1 MHAVACFVKSNTSN
15 GGFAPSSDKESIVTS
30 QRLWTAVL
38 LTVETTDVPCL
49 VYTVQVIDPENTVD
63 QGSLIVRRLE
73 INIKSELPTVAHN
86 PLLLVILFFRIR
98 CLLFI
103 SLRWPTTVQS

>member
-1 MHAVACFVKSNTSN
+1 MGQKNVVPA
-15 GGFAPSSDKESIVTS
+15 
-30 QRLWTAVL
+30 
-38 LTVETTDVPCL
+38 VETTDVPRL
-49 VYTVQVIDPENTVD
+49 VYNVQVIDPEDTVD
-63 QGSLIVRRLE
+63 QGSLIARRLE

-86 PLLLVILFFRIR
+86 PLLLVIVFFRIR